1 MYICYLDESGS
12 VENDGHSINFVYAG
26 LAIPAST
33 WKEKDNQITE
43 IKKKYGLENREV
55 HTAWLIRK
63 YIEQIKIQNFETLSW
78 EDRRREVDAFRT
90 QQLVAY
96 DIQGISAKKRK
107 SILKSYRETREYIH
121 LTLQERHDLVAKI
134 CDAVSAWE
142 DSRIF
147 FHAIKTEH
155 YDIAKNHAGGIYE
168 DAFCQVLTRFQ
179 SFLENVSRN
188 SSSYYGLLVS
198 DNNDSMKKK
207 LTSLTRKFHRDG
219 ALWRDIPNI
228 VETPLFVDSQQTSMI
243 QLADV
248 VSVVLRKYFDDFA
261 KKQELTDSL
270 LFSKIEPRFGRHRG
284 YLETG
289 RHFSPHEQCQ
299 CKVCKRVARDKY
311 KQTTRCS
318 GSEALPSM

>member
-33 WKEKDNQITE
+33 WKEKDNQITQ
-43 IKKKYGLENREV
+43 IKKGYGLENSEI

-63 YIEQIKIQNFETLSW
+63 YTEQIKILNFENFSW
-78 EDRRREVDAFRT
+78 EDRRREVNAFRQ
-90 QQLVAY
+90 QQLVSY
-96 DIQGISAKKRK
+96 DIQGIPAKKRR
-107 SILKSYRETREYIH
+107 SILKSYRETEAYIH
-121 LTLQERHDLVAKI
+121 LTLQERHELVAKI
-134 CDAVSAWE
+134 CDAISAWE
-142 DSRIF
+142 DSRVF

-155 YDIAKNHAGGIYE
+155 YDITKNHAGGVYE

-188 SSSYYGLLVS
+188 SPVSYGLLVS
-198 DNNDSMKKK
+198 DNNDSMKKR
-207 LTSLTRKFHRDG
+207 LTNLTRKFHREG

-248 VSVVLRKYFDDFA
+248 VSVVLRKYFDGFA
-261 KKQELTDSL
+261 KKQSSADSL
-270 LFSKIEPRFGRHRG
+270 FFSKIEPRFGRHRG
-284 YLETG
+284 NLETG

-299 CKVCKRVARDKY
+299 CKVCKRVARDRY
-311 KQTTRCS
+311 KQHTKPVPNDS
-318 GSEALPSM
+318 